1 MGEWKWKMKNE
12 KWDSFRKGMILQNRH
27 HFPFSIFHSLLSWL
41 VLVIHSLYRQRLSA
55 STFQWSILIFNPMS
69 RYFIK
74 TPWLVSKIFPDYIW
88 KMPATDNS
96 VYLTFDDGPHPEI
109 TPWVLDQL
117 DLYNAK
123 ASFFCIGKNVERY
136 RKVFDRIVSDGHA
149 VGNHTY
155 NHLNGWKTS
164 GDIYLDD
171 VKAAAKIF
179 SSGFFRPPYG
189 RIKSGQAKK
198 IPGILGKPHAR
209 IIMWD
214 VLSGDFDKNVKPEAC
229 FENIAA
235 NVSAGSI
242 IVFHD
247 SEKAFRNLEFALPAT
262 LKFLS
267 EAGFRLSKLEN
278 DIAEAA
284 L

>member
-1 MGEWKWKMKNE
+1 
-12 KWDSFRKGMILQNRH
+12 
-27 HFPFSIFHSLLSWL
+27 
-41 VLVIHSLYRQRLSA
+41 
-55 STFQWSILIFNPMS
+55 MS

-164 GDIYLDD
+164 GDI
-171 VKAAAKIF
+171 
-179 SSGFFRPPYG
+179 
-189 RIKSGQAKK
+189 
-198 IPGILGKPHAR
+198 
-209 IIMWD
+209 W
-214 VLSGDFDKNVKPEAC
+214 
-229 FENIAA
+229 
-235 NVSAGSI
+235 
-242 IVFHD
+242 
-247 SEKAFRNLEFALPAT
+247 
-262 LKFLS
+262 
-267 EAGFRLSKLEN
+267 
-278 DIAEAA
+278 
-284 L
+284 